1 MPSPSTR
8 TIPAA
13 LANLAVEPLP
23 PCATL
28 AQAPLSRRRVL
39 ALGTSLGLGLV
50 GCGGGGD
57 NADDGPAGNRGIVT
71 TLAGTANRSGSAD
84 GVGGAASF
92 NFPKGLA
99 IDRSGVLYV
108 GDTLNQLIRKV
119 TPSGVVTT
127 LAGSVGVSGRSDGQ
141 GAAAS
146 FKSPEGLAVDANGTL
161 YVADRANHLIRKVTA
176 DGMVSTFVGSGAE
189 GRSNGTGTAASF
201 RFPSSVAL
209 DTSGNLYVAD
219 SGNEL
224 IRKVTPAGVVT
235 TLAGSGSTGRADG
248 PAEAASFN
256 GVYGLALDASGHVY
270 VADFWNNLIRKVTP
284 TGAVSTL
291 AGSGAAGSA
300 DGTGAN
306 ASFSGPYA
314 LALEASGQLTVSD
327 KYNRRV
333 RQISP
338 AGVVTTLAGSGTKG
352 SIDGTGANAS
362 FDNLSGIVVD
372 GQGAIY
378 VIDGTAHVLRKI
390 V

>member
-1 MPSPSTR
+1 
-8 TIPAA
+8 
-13 LANLAVEPLP
+13 
-23 PCATL
+23 
-28 AQAPLSRRRVL
+28 
-39 ALGTSLGLGLV
+39 
-50 GCGGGGD
+50 
-57 NADDGPAGNRGIVT
+57 
-71 TLAGTANRSGSAD
+71 
-84 GVGGAASF
+84 
-92 NFPKGLA
+92 
-99 IDRSGVLYV
+99 
-108 GDTLNQLIRKV
+108 
-119 TPSGVVTT
+119 
-127 LAGSVGVSGRSDGQ
+127 
-141 GAAAS
+141 
-146 FKSPEGLAVDANGTL
+146 
-161 YVADRANHLIRKVTA
+161 
-176 DGMVSTFVGSGAE
+176 
-189 GRSNGTGTAASF
+189 
-201 RFPSSVAL
+201 
-209 DTSGNLYVAD
+209 
-219 SGNEL
+219 
-224 IRKVTPAGVVT
+224 
-235 TLAGSGSTGRADG
+235 
-248 PAEAASFN
+248 
-256 GVYGLALDASGHVY
+256 